1 MARREIGIKKR
12 GTSRRKLKQV
22 YLIIA
27 EGKNKTEM
35 LYLSHFQ
42 DQEKSYS
49 IRFVKAGY
57 KTDAASLYNALID
70 KWEELDLSEKKGDRG
85 FVILD
90 IDNDLLKAQ
99 KVSALVHSNT
109 NTAVSFVVS
118 NPTFEVW
125 FLLHFKYTT
134 KQYKDGNAV
143 IKELRRYLPNY
154 EKNRDCFEDCKD
166 EMKEAIKN
174 SIILAKYYVDTE
186 WPSIECNPRTDMGIL
201 VACLEGEDLEI
212 GGEFSA

>member
-12 GTSRRKLKQV
+12 GTSRRKLKPV

-27 EGKNKTEM
+27 EGKNKTEV

-42 DQEKSYS
+42 DQEKNYS

-57 KTDAASLYNALID
+57 KTDADSLYNALID
-70 KWEELDLSEKKGDRG
+70 KWKKLDLSAKNGDLG

-90 IDNDLLKAQ
+90 IDNDPLKAQ
-99 KVSALVHSNT
+99 KISALAQNNT
-109 NTAVSFVVS
+109 NTEVSFVVS

-125 FLLHFKYTT
+125 LLMHFKYTT
-134 KQYKDGNAV
+134 KQYKDGNTV

-166 EMKEAIKN
+166 KIKEAVKN
-174 SIILAKYYVDTE
+174 SITIAEYYADNE
-186 WPSIECNPRTDMGIL
+186 WPSIECNPRTDMGYLIE
-201 VACLEGEDLEI
+201 CLEGEVI
-212 GGEFSA
+212 F

>member
-1 MARREIGIKKR
+1 MTRREIGIKKR
-12 GTSRRKLKQV
+12 GTSRRKLKPV

-27 EGKNKTEM
+27 EGKNKTEV

-57 KTDAASLYNALID
+57 KTDADSLYNALID
-70 KWEELDLSEKKGDRG
+70 KWKKLDLSAKNGDLG

-90 IDNDLLKAQ
+90 TDNDPLKAQ
-99 KVSALVHSNT
+99 KISALAQNNT
-109 NTAVSFVVS
+109 NTEVSFVVS

-125 FLLHFKYTT
+125 LLMHFKYTT
-134 KQYKDGNAV
+134 KQYKDGNTV

-166 EMKEAIKN
+166 KIKEAVKN
-174 SIILAKYYVDTE
+174 SITIAEYYADNE
-186 WPSIECNPRTDMGIL
+186 WPSIECNPRTDMGYLIE
-201 VACLEGEDLEI
+201 CLEGEVI
-212 GGEFSA
+212 F

>member
-1 MARREIGIKKR
+1 MTRREIGIKKR
-12 GTSRRKLKQV
+12 GTSRRKLKPV

-27 EGKNKTEM
+27 EGKNKTEV

-57 KTDAASLYNALID
+57 KTDADSLYNALID
-70 KWEELDLSEKKGDRG
+70 KWKKLDLSAKNGDLG

-90 IDNDLLKAQ
+90 IDNDPLKAQ
-99 KVSALVHSNT
+99 KISALAQNNT
-109 NTAVSFVVS
+109 NTEVSFVVS

-125 FLLHFKYTT
+125 LLMHFKYTT
-134 KQYKDGNAV
+134 KQYKDGNTV

-166 EMKEAIKN
+166 KIKEAVKN
-174 SIILAKYYVDTE
+174 SITIAEYYADNE
-186 WPSIECNPRTDMGIL
+186 WPSIECNPRTDMGYLIE
-201 VACLEGEDLEI
+201 CMEGEVI
-212 GGEFSA
+212 F

>member
-1 MARREIGIKKR
+1 MSRREIGIKKR
-12 GTSRRKLKQV
+12 GTSRRKLKPV

-27 EGKNKTEM
+27 EGKNKTEV

-57 KTDAASLYNALID
+57 KTDADSLYNALID
-70 KWEELDLSEKKGDRG
+70 KWKKLDLSAKNGDLG

-90 IDNDLLKAQ
+90 IDNDPLKAQ
-99 KVSALVHSNT
+99 KISALAQNNT
-109 NTAVSFVVS
+109 NTEVSFVVS

-125 FLLHFKYTT
+125 LLMHFKYTT
-134 KQYKDGNAV
+134 KQYKDGNTV

-166 EMKEAIKN
+166 KIKEAVKN
-174 SIILAKYYVDTE
+174 SITIAEYYADNE
-186 WPSIECNPRTDMGIL
+186 WPSIECNPRTDMGYL
-201 VACLEGEDLEI
+201 VECLEGEVI
-212 GGEFSA
+212 F

>member
-12 GTSRRKLKQV
+12 GTSRRKLKPV

-27 EGKNKTEM
+27 EGKNKTEV

-42 DQEKSYS
+42 DQEKNYS

-57 KTDAASLYNALID
+57 KTDADSLYNALID
-70 KWEELDLSEKKGDRG
+70 KWEELDLSAKKGDRG

-90 IDNDLLKAQ
+90 IDNDPLKAQ
-99 KVSALVHSNT
+99 KVSALAQNNT
-109 NTAVSFVVS
+109 NTEVSFVVS

-125 FLLHFKYTT
+125 LLMHFKYTT
-134 KQYKDGNAV
+134 KQYKDGNTV

-166 EMKEAIKN
+166 KIKEAVKN
-174 SIILAKYYVDTE
+174 SITIAEYYADNE
-186 WPSIECNPRTDMGIL
+186 WPSIECNPRTDMGYLIE
-201 VACLEGEDLEI
+201 CLEGEVI
-212 GGEFSA
+212 F

>member
-1 MARREIGIKKR
+1 MTRREIGIKKR
-12 GTSRRKLKQV
+12 GTSRRKLKPV

-27 EGKNKTEM
+27 EGKNKTEV

-57 KTDAASLYNALID
+57 KTDADSLYNALID
-70 KWEELDLSEKKGDRG
+70 KWKKLDLSAKNGDLG

-90 IDNDLLKAQ
+90 IDNDPLKAQ
-99 KVSALVHSNT
+99 KISALAQNNT
-109 NTAVSFVVS
+109 NTEVSFVVS

-125 FLLHFKYTT
+125 LLMHFKYTT
-134 KQYKDGNAV
+134 KQYKDGNTV

-166 EMKEAIKN
+166 KIKEAVKN
-174 SIILAKYYVDTE
+174 SITIAEYYADNE
-186 WPSIECNPRTDMGIL
+186 WPSIECNPRTDMGYLIG
-201 VACLEGEDLEI
+201 CLEGEVI
-212 GGEFSA
+212 F

>member
-12 GTSRRKLKQV
+12 GTSRRKLKPV

-27 EGKNKTEM
+27 EGKNKTEV

-42 DQEKSYS
+42 DQEKNYS

-57 KTDAASLYNALID
+57 KTDADSLYNALID
-70 KWEELDLSEKKGDRG
+70 KWEELDLSAKKGDRG

-90 IDNDLLKAQ
+90 IDNDPLKAQ
-99 KVSALVHSNT
+99 KVSALAQNNT

-134 KQYKDGNAV
+134 KQYKDGNAI

-166 EMKEAIKN
+166 KMKEAVEN
-174 SIILAKYYVDTE
+174 SIILAGYYADSE
-186 WPSIECNPRTDMGIL
+186 WPSIECNPRTDMGEFIDIL
-201 VACLEGEDLEI
+201 CD
-212 GGEFSA
+212 

>member
-12 GTSRRKLKQV
+12 GTSRRKLKPV

-27 EGKNKTEM
+27 EGKNKTEV

-42 DQEKSYS
+42 DQEKNHS

-57 KTDAASLYNALID
+57 KTDADSLYNALID
-70 KWEELDLSEKKGDRG
+70 KWKKLDLSAKNGDLG

-90 IDNDLLKAQ
+90 IDNDPLKAQ
-99 KVSALVHSNT
+99 KISALAQNNT
-109 NTAVSFVVS
+109 NTEVSFVVS

-125 FLLHFKYTT
+125 LLMHFKYTT
-134 KQYKDGNAV
+134 KQYKDGNTV

-166 EMKEAIKN
+166 KIKEAVKN
-174 SIILAKYYVDTE
+174 SITIAEYYADNE

-201 VACLEGEDLEI
+201 VACLEGEDFEK
-212 GGEFSA
+212 GVEFSA

>member
-12 GTSRRKLKQV
+12 GTNRRKLKPV
-22 YLIIA
+22 YLIIT
-27 EGKNKTEM
+27 EGKNKTEVM
-35 LYLSHFQ
+35 YLSHFQ

-57 KTDAASLYNALID
+57 KTDADSLYNALID
-70 KWEELDLSEKKGDRG
+70 KWKKLDLSAKNGDLG

-90 IDNDLLKAQ
+90 IDNDPLKAQ
-99 KVSALVHSNT
+99 KISALAQNNT
-109 NTAVSFVVS
+109 NTEVSFVVS

-125 FLLHFKYTT
+125 LLMHFKYTT
-134 KQYKDGNAV
+134 KQYKDGNTV

-166 EMKEAIKN
+166 KIKEAVKN
-174 SIILAKYYVDTE
+174 SITIAEYYADNE
-186 WPSIECNPRTDMGIL
+186 WPSIECNPRTDMGYLIE
-201 VACLEGEDLEI
+201 CLEGEVI
-212 GGEFSA
+212 F

>member
-1 MARREIGIKKR
+1 MTRREIGIKKR
-12 GTSRRKLKQV
+12 GTSRRKLKPV

-27 EGKNKTEM
+27 EGKNKTEV

-57 KTDAASLYNALID
+57 KTDADSLYNALID
-70 KWEELDLSEKKGDRG
+70 KWKKLDLSAKNGDLG

-90 IDNDLLKAQ
+90 IDNDPLKAQ
-99 KVSALVHSNT
+99 KISALAQNNT
-109 NTAVSFVVS
+109 NTEVSFVVS

-125 FLLHFKYTT
+125 LLMHFKYTT
-134 KQYKDGNAV
+134 KQYKDGNTV

-166 EMKEAIKN
+166 KIKEAVKN
-174 SIILAKYYVDTE
+174 SITIAEYYADNE
-186 WPSIECNPRTDMGIL
+186 WPSIECNPRTDMGYLIE
-201 VACLEGEDLEI
+201 CLEGEVI
-212 GGEFSA
+212 F

>member
-1 MARREIGIKKR
+1 MTRREIGIKKR
-12 GTSRRKLKQV
+12 GTSRRKLKPV

-27 EGKNKTEM
+27 EGKNKTEV

-57 KTDAASLYNALID
+57 KTDADSLYNALID
-70 KWEELDLSEKKGDRG
+70 KWKKLDLSAKNGDLG

-90 IDNDLLKAQ
+90 IDNDPLKAQ
-99 KVSALVHSNT
+99 KISALAQNNT
-109 NTAVSFVVS
+109 NTEVSFVVS

-125 FLLHFKYTT
+125 LLMHFMYTT
-134 KQYKDGNAV
+134 KQYKDGNTV

-166 EMKEAIKN
+166 KIKEAVKN
-174 SIILAKYYVDTE
+174 SITIAEYYADNE
-186 WPSIECNPRTDMGIL
+186 WPSIECNPRTDMGYL
-201 VACLEGEDLEI
+201 VECLEGEVI
-212 GGEFSA
+212 F

>member
-1 MARREIGIKKR
+1 MTRREIGIKKR
-12 GTSRRKLKQV
+12 GTSRRKLKPV

-27 EGKNKTEM
+27 EGKNKTEV

-42 DQEKSYS
+42 DQEKNYS

-57 KTDAASLYNALID
+57 KTDADSLYNALID
-70 KWEELDLSEKKGDRG
+70 KWKKLDLSAKNGDLG

-90 IDNDLLKAQ
+90 IDNDPLKAQ
-99 KVSALVHSNT
+99 KISALAQNNT
-109 NTAVSFVVS
+109 NTEVSFVVS

-125 FLLHFKYTT
+125 LLMHFKYTT
-134 KQYKDGNAV
+134 KQYKDGNTV

-166 EMKEAIKN
+166 KIKEAVKN
-174 SIILAKYYVDTE
+174 SITIAEYYADNE
-186 WPSIECNPRTDMGIL
+186 WPSIECNPRTDMGYLIE
-201 VACLEGEDLEI
+201 CLEGEVI
-212 GGEFSA
+212 F

>member
-12 GTSRRKLKQV
+12 GTSRRKLKPV

-27 EGKNKTEM
+27 EGKNKTEV

-42 DQEKSYS
+42 DQEKNYS

-57 KTDAASLYNALID
+57 KTDADSLYNALID
-70 KWEELDLSEKKGDRG
+70 KWEELDLSAKKGDRG

-90 IDNDLLKAQ
+90 IDNDPLKAQ
-99 KVSALVHSNT
+99 KVSALAQNNT
-109 NTAVSFVVS
+109 NTEVSFVVS

-125 FLLHFKYTT
+125 LLMHFKYTT
-134 KQYKDGNAV
+134 KQYKDGNTV
-143 IKELRRYLPNY
+143 IKEMRRYLPNY

-166 EMKEAIKN
+166 KIKEAVKN
-174 SIILAKYYVDTE
+174 SITIAEYYADNE
-186 WPSIECNPRTDMGIL
+186 WPSIECNPRTDMGYLIE
-201 VACLEGEDLEI
+201 CLEGEVI
-212 GGEFSA
+212 F

>member
-1 MARREIGIKKR
+1 MTRREIGIKKR
-12 GTSRRKLKQV
+12 GTSRRKLKPV

-27 EGKNKTEM
+27 EGKNKTEV

-57 KTDAASLYNALID
+57 KTDADSLYNALID
-70 KWEELDLSEKKGDRG
+70 KWKKLDLSAKNGDLG

-90 IDNDLLKAQ
+90 IDNDPLKAQ
-99 KVSALVHSNT
+99 KISALAQNNT
-109 NTAVSFVVS
+109 NTEVSFVVS

-125 FLLHFKYTT
+125 LLMHFKYTT
-134 KQYKDGNAV
+134 KQYKDGNTV

-166 EMKEAIKN
+166 KIKEAVKN
-174 SIILAKYYVDTE
+174 SITIAEYYADNE
-186 WPSIECNPRTDMGIL
+186 WPSIECNPRTDMGYL
-201 VACLEGEDLEI
+201 VECLEGEVI
-212 GGEFSA
+212 F

>member
-1 MARREIGIKKR
+1 MTRREIGIKKR
-12 GTSRRKLKQV
+12 GTIRRKLKPV

-27 EGKNKTEM
+27 EGKNKTEV

-57 KTDAASLYNALID
+57 KTDADSLYNALID
-70 KWEELDLSEKKGDRG
+70 KWKKLDLSAKNGDLG

-90 IDNDLLKAQ
+90 IDNDPLKAQ
-99 KVSALVHSNT
+99 KISALAQNNT
-109 NTAVSFVVS
+109 NTEVSFVVS

-125 FLLHFKYTT
+125 LLMHFKYTT
-134 KQYKDGNAV
+134 KQYKDGNTV

-166 EMKEAIKN
+166 KIKEAVKN
-174 SIILAKYYVDTE
+174 SITIAEYYADNE
-186 WPSIECNPRTDMGIL
+186 WPSIECNPRTDMGYLIE
-201 VACLEGEDLEI
+201 CLEGEVI
-212 GGEFSA
+212 F

>member
-12 GTSRRKLKQV
+12 GTSRRKLKPV

-27 EGKNKTEM
+27 EGKNKTEV

-57 KTDAASLYNALID
+57 KTDADSLYNALID
-70 KWEELDLSEKKGDRG
+70 KWKKLDLSAKNGDLG

-90 IDNDLLKAQ
+90 IDNDPLKAQ
-99 KVSALVHSNT
+99 KISALAQNNT
-109 NTAVSFVVS
+109 NTEVSFVVS

-125 FLLHFKYTT
+125 LLMHFKYTT
-134 KQYKDGNAV
+134 KQYKDGNTV

-166 EMKEAIKN
+166 KIKEAVKN
-174 SIILAKYYVDTE
+174 SITIAEYYADNE
-186 WPSIECNPRTDMGIL
+186 WPSIECNPRTDMGYLIE
-201 VACLEGEDLEI
+201 CLEGEVI
-212 GGEFSA
+212 F